1 MRSIIALAALALSGS
16 IDLAAASACKPRSSH
31 LSSATSE
38 LSPSDTT
45 SAAAGS
51 ETGGSISIKSVVE
64 GGGFSVIPPE
74 GGVPGFTVEGQAEI
88 LIGPGYKGDGSKD
101 GGCLSLKANNDEKK
115 RDIGSYA
122 GVSQAL
128 EQLSLTKPYTVRF
141 FYLIITAPSL
151 NLCQLTAS
159 LGGQAFFQTW
169 IFSRGTAIQWGMALE
184 QVTAA
189 QSSAALSISMNCLVG
204 GTAQIYVDSLFMSNQ
219 VTPAT
224 INDHPLDLG
233 GGSGDPGITTSS
245 PASAPTTS
253 GLLETTSAAPV
264 VSTSDDSHT
273 IDHQT
278 TDAEPTGTITQE
290 PATSDAGATR
300 SEQVG
305 TETDAEVTSQLNTHA
320 TTDIE
325 SQQPTSA
332 GSETQEPSVAHT
344 ESAGPETQDATES
357 IGSETQTHTSKAHEQ
372 TGSVTRDPLS
382 TESHSVVSDNP
393 TTIETESAGAETD
406 TPSSIPSTSAGSSSP
421 RETSTLKPDGPVS
434 RVCANVGQSSIEGRG
449 CGMHPYNSAGSYTR
463 FTGSNYEVEDC
474 AALCLADTNCKS
486 FEWSYNGGC
495 FNECRLISSSLSDVP
510 VGNTGTQFTSYD
522 RSCIIPKPCFKF
534 PDDGICI
541 NKMADT
547 PNRGC
552 LRRRGTLKS
561 CAKEFATLTVQPC
574 GGGDQCRDMCSM
586 YPDCQSF
593 SYTSLKQQGNCKL
606 FAGTTNE
613 ITEEG
618 GSEYFSD
625 IGCFACG
632 KNMGFSTYALTTNDV
647 VTLPDMTCRAPTK
660 QVTDT
665 PTTLQTKTSQAVED
679 TTSQASEHTT
689 SESTTTNEQPTTTE
703 ASPSSTSGVK
713 TCPSGVAAPG
723 ICKAKPNL
731 PTQTVSLPGIIDH
744 WPQSDNDVEPAV
756 QRTCNAFGDLKD
768 GWFGQTRQ
776 YNPRQ
781 NTMEDC
787 ALLCRQNGHCE
798 AFGLDNV
805 SQPGVTTCALVQY
818 KLATEGI
825 NIGAP
830 YSFMWSDLDCYEC
843 EECVAE

>member
-1 MRSIIALAALALSGS
+1 MRSVVALAALALSGS

-38 LSPSDTT
+38 LIPSDTT

-51 ETGGSISIKSVVE
+51 ETGGSITIKSVIE

-74 GGVPGFTVEGQAEI
+74 GGVPGFTVQGQAEI

-101 GGCLSLKANNDEKK
+101 GGCLSMKANNAEKRK
-115 RDIGSYA
+115 RDIGAYA

-159 LGGQAFFQTW
+159 LGGQTFFQTW
-169 IFSRGTAIQWGMALE
+169 IFSMGTAMQWGMALE

-224 INDHPLDLG
+224 IDDHPLDLG
-233 GGSGDPGITTSS
+233 GGSGDSVLTTSS
-245 PASAPTTS
+245 PASASTTS
-253 GLLETTSAAPV
+253 SPLETTSAAPV
-264 VSTSDDSHT
+264 IISRDDTVSS
-273 IDHQT
+273 
-278 TDAEPTGTITQE
+278 
-290 PATSDAGATR
+290 
-300 SEQVG
+300 
-305 TETDAEVTSQLNTHA
+305 SQLATHA
-320 TTDIE
+320 TTNTD
-325 SQQPTSA
+325 SQHVTPT
-332 GSETQEPSVAHT
+332 GSEPQEPTTVHT
-344 ESAGPETQDATES
+344 DPAGPETQDPTVTES
-357 IGSETQTHTSKAHEQ
+357 ESTGPETQAHTSKAHEQ
-372 TGSVTRDPLS
+372 TGSATQDPLS
-382 TESHSVVSDNP
+382 TESHSVVSENP
-393 TTIETESAGAETD
+393 TATETESVGAETD
-406 TPSSIPSTSAGSSSP
+406 TPSAIPSTSAGSSSP
-421 RETSTLKPDGPVS
+421 RETSTIKPEGPVS
-434 RVCANVGQSSIEGRG
+434 RVCANVGQSSIAGRG
-449 CGMHPYNSAGSYTR
+449 CGMRPYNSAGSYTR
-463 FTGSNYEVEDC
+463 FTSSNYEVEDC
-474 AALCLADTNCKS
+474 AALCLADANCKS
-486 FEWSYNGGC
+486 FEWGYNGGC
-495 FNECRLISSSLSDVP
+495 LNECRLISSSLSDV
-510 VGNTGTQFTSYD
+510 VSGNTGSQFTSYD
-522 RSCIIPKPCFKF
+522 RSCIIPKPCFQF
-534 PDDGICI
+534 PEDSICI

-593 SYTSLKQQGNCKL
+593 SYTTLKQQGNCKL
-606 FAGTTNE
+606 FSGTTNE

-632 KNMGFSTYALTTNDV
+632 KNMGFSTYALAIDDA
-647 VTLPDMTCRAPTK
+647 VTLPDMTCRSPTK

-665 PTTLQTKTSQAVED
+665 PTTLQTRTSQAVEHTTSQAVED
-679 TTSQASEHTT
+679 TTSQAAEHATSQSATT
-689 SESTTTNEQPTTTE
+689 EEQPTTTE

-713 TCPSGVAAPG
+713 ICPSGVAAPG
-723 ICKAKPNL
+723 ICKAKANL
-731 PTQTVSLPGIIDH
+731 PTQTVSLPGILDH
-744 WPQSDNDVEPAV
+744 WPQSDNDIEPPV

-787 ALLCRQNGHCE
+787 ALLCRQIGNCQ

-805 SQPGVTTCALVQY
+805 GQPGVTTCALVPY

-843 EECVAE
+843 EECVA